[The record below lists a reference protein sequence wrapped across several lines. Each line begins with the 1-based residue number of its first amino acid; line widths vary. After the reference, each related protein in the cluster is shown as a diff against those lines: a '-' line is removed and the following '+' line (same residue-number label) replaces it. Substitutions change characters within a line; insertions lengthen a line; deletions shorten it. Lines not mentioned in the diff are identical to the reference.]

1 MCEPQAKIGLFT
13 GIIRRAA
20 LSTNSR
26 CAQGMEHMSPRARKI
41 LSAVTLCALAPGA
54 ALAQGPDEFQQPFVL
69 DEAELM
75 FGLCRKIPDDTARLK
90 CFDAIVPAPQKTD
103 QPKAVQEWSIEDS
116 KSPVDNSPEVFATL
130 TSEDGRSELII
141 RCKERKI
148 ELAVLPSGLF
158 ALESGTVLLQIN
170 DGPAV
175 TASWSASSNSK
186 GLFASNAIALIKRLP
201 DGGKL
206 FVRATGYSRQADDA
220 TFQLGAVTVVKN
232 RVSAACKSPP
242 EGASSPPKTGPA
254 PRKK

>member
-1 MCEPQAKIGLFT
+1 MDRQQVFLLLMAMAATPALGQDAAPVSGPARAQSTESTPDFFGAWNHPSFPWYEPPVSG
-13 GIIRRAA
+13 
-20 LSTNSR
+20 
-26 CAQGMEHMSPRARKI
+26 
-41 LSAVTLCALAPGA
+41 PGA
-54 ALAQGPDEFQQPFVL
+54 Q
-69 DEAELM
+69 AELM

-206 FVRATGYSRQADDA
+206 FVRATGYSRQAGDA

>member
-1 MCEPQAKIGLFT
+1 MHAV
-13 GIIRRAA
+13 
-20 LSTNSR
+20 
-26 CAQGMEHMSPRARKI
+26 AQGMEHMSPRARKI
-41 LSAVTLCALAPGA
+41 LSAVTLCALALAPGA
-54 ALAQGPDEFQQPFVL
+54 ALAQ
-69 DEAELM
+69 AELM

-232 RVSAACKSPP
+232 RISAACKSPP
-242 EGASSPPKTGPA
+242 EDASSPPKTGPA

>member
-1 MCEPQAKIGLFT
+1 
-13 GIIRRAA
+13 
-20 LSTNSR
+20 
-26 CAQGMEHMSPRARKI
+26 MSSRARKI

-54 ALAQGPDEFQQPFVL
+54 ALAQGSDEFQQPFVL
-69 DEAELM
+69 DQAELM

-103 QPKAVQEWSIEDS
+103 QPKAVREWSIEDS

-130 TSEDGRSELII
+130 TSADGRSELII

-186 GLFASNAIALIKRLP
+186 GLFASNAIALINRLP

-232 RVSAACKSPP
+232 RVSAACKSSP
-242 EGASSPPKTGPA
+242 EGASSPPKAGPA
-254 PRKK
+254 SRNK

>member
-1 MCEPQAKIGLFT
+1 MFVYRLVGRRSSATCEPQAKIGLFT

-26 CAQGMEHMSPRARKI
+26 CAQGMEHMSPLARKL
-41 LSAVTLCALAPGA
+41 LSVVTLCALAPGA
-54 ALAQGPDEFQQPFVL
+54 ALAQ
-69 DEAELM
+69 AELM
-75 FGLCRKIPDDTARLK
+75 FGLCRKISDDTARLK
-90 CFDAIVPAPQKTD
+90 CFDTIVPAPQKTD

-116 KSPVDNSPEVFATL
+116 KSLVDNSPEVFATL

-158 ALESGTVLLQIN
+158 APGSGTVLLQIN
-170 DGPAV
+170 DGPPV

-186 GLFASNAIALIKRLP
+186 GLFASNAIALIQRLP

-220 TFQLGAVTVVKN
+220 TFQL
-232 RVSAACKSPP
+232 
-242 EGASSPPKTGPA
+242 
-254 PRKK
+254 